1 MTEYKHVCGI
11 DCAWGC
17 IAEATGEVVANT
29 YSFADNISF
38 RPSDETAPELGL
50 GKYGT
55 PFAEPEQE
63 KYNTPF
69 AEKVLAVTDAI
80 AEMLVEKNISYG
92 DAALNPLRIFSKSD
106 RFEQLAVRMDDK
118 LSRIARG
125 TEFPGEDVIDD
136 LIGYLILYKIGR
148 MEGEDE

>member
-17 IAEATGEVVANT
+17 IAEAVEAGVANT
-29 YSFADNISF
+29 YSTGGYIPV
-38 RPSDETAPELGL
+38 RPGDKTAPELG
-50 GKYGT
+50 
-55 PFAEPEQE
+55 QE
-63 KYNTPF
+63 KYSTPF

-125 TEFPGEDVIDD
+125 AEFPGEDVIDD